1 MIKVYEL
8 MQMLSE
14 MPAGADVLVGGCIN
28 LQDLAQCN
36 EIETGL
42 FDTIK
47 PAEDCY
53 CEDNICKIVF

>member
-1 MIKVYEL
+1 MKVYEL
-8 MQMLSE
+8 MKQLSE
-14 MPAGADVLVGGCIN
+14 MPSGADVLVGGCMN

-36 EIETGL
+36 EIDTGL

-53 CEDNICKIVF
+53 CEDDICKIVY